1 MSTMSVWFAVSEC
14 PESSQASRSVEGP
27 AETLQ
32 ILSALGLIWVDSIAW
47 DCLRL
52 LQTAWGDWS
61 VRYTRYSA
69 YIQITSL
76 QMHRQNSEYN
86 TESARFFSVQLF
98 QFGERIH
105 VPLLSL
111 LRITYDLRA
120 FRAMR
125 PNNRIS
131 PDTERYWEILRMQIG
146 RVTFLV
152 EEEDTAVLL
161 PKLLTQTTKTW
172 RNMLSEPLA
181 CCRILLWGTVS
192 IWCQPL
198 SRVSLDPSCWHVDPY
213 SHYW

>member
-131 PDTERYWEILRMQIG
+131 PDTERYWEILRDTEDANWSCYILGGGRGHCSFATQTLDSDNKNMEEHAKWTIG
-146 RVTFLV
+146 MLSYLAVRYCQHLMSTIEPGVV
-152 EEEDTAVLL
+152 GSVLL
-161 PKLLTQTTKTW
+161 TCW
-172 RNMLSEPLA
+172 
-181 CCRILLWGTVS
+181 S
-192 IWCQPL
+192 I
-198 SRVSLDPSCWHVDPY
+198 
-213 SHYW
+213 